1 MVTSPKLESP
11 LRLPCGVTLKNR
23 IGKSAMSEILG
34 TRLHGPSENLIRLY
48 SRWAAGGAGLLIS
61 GNVMIDR
68 RALGEPANVVI
79 EDEVHLEALRAWAA
93 AGTAEGTAFWVQL
106 NHPGKQS
113 PFFLSPEPVAPS
125 AIPLS
130 KGLEKSF
137 RAPRALL
144 EGEIEELVERFAKA
158 AGVAKSAGFTGVQIH
173 GAHGYLVS
181 QFLSPRHNQRS
192 DSWGGSPSGRRRF
205 MLEIYRAIRSA
216 VGESFPVSIKLNSA
230 DFSRGGLTEEESLEA
245 VAALASEGIDL
256 VEISGGSYES
266 PAMMNGKKR
275 ESTIQREAYF
285 LEFAEK
291 ARESVKVPLMLTGG
305 FRSSKAMREAVEKGA
320 VDLVGLAR
328 PLAIDPD
335 FPRKALEN
343 VDVVSPVGLLTS
355 GSRFLDNLVFI
366 NISWYE
372 RQLARMGRGKA
383 PLPKMS
389 ALRSVVGTI
398 AESGWSNFRR
408 RRS

>member
-1 MVTSPKLESP
+1 MITSPELDSP
-11 LRLPCGVTLKNR
+11 LTLPCGVTLKNR
-23 IGKSAMSEILG
+23 LAKSAMSEILG
-34 TRLHGPSENLIRLY
+34 TRNHAPSENLARLY
-48 SRWAAGGAGLLIS
+48 GRWANGGAGLLVS

-68 RALGEPANVVI
+68 RALGEPGNVVI
-79 EDEVHLEALRAWAA
+79 EDEEHFDALRAWAT
-93 AGTAEGTAFWVQL
+93 AGTSEGTALWMQL

-125 AIPLS
+125 AIPLR

-137 RAPRALL
+137 RAPRALR
-144 EGEIEELVERFAKA
+144 EREIEELVERFAKA

-181 QFLSPRHNQRS
+181 QFLSPRHNQRT

-216 VGESFPVSIKLNSA
+216 VGYSFPVSIKLNSA

-245 VAALASEGIDL
+245 VAALAAEGIDL

-266 PAMMNGKKR
+266 PAMMNGKQK

-291 ARESVKVPLMLTGG
+291 AREAVKVPLMLTGG
-305 FRSSKAMREAVEKGA
+305 FRSSRAMREAVEKGA

-335 FPRKALEN
+335 FPRKVLDNLEA
-343 VDVVSPVGLLTS
+343 VSPVGYLST

-372 RQLARMGRGKA
+372 RQLARMGRGKM

-389 ALRSVVGTI
+389 ALRSVMATL

-408 RRS
+408 RRT